1 MVGLTQL
8 NQIGKNRRELHYMDK
23 FDDQYVLLQNMYED
37 TYYPQFLVDKI
48 KWQFIHLIEYL
59 EGADLK
65 DTSLIQ
71 DKLDEFTM
79 CINSLQQE
87 FWDQD
92 SEIETVASESIAAAL
107 EYILQWFEI
116 DIPIEDALRE
126 REW

>member
-1 MVGLTQL
+1 
-8 NQIGKNRRELHYMDK
+8 MDK

-37 TYYPQFLVDKI
+37 TYYPQYLVDKI
-48 KWQFIHLIEYL
+48 KWQFIHLIEHF
-59 EGADLK
+59 ESVDLNNL
-65 DTSLIQ
+65 DVVQ

-79 CINSLQQE
+79 FINSMQQE

-92 SEIETVASESIAAAL
+92 SEIETVASESIAATL
-107 EYILQWFEI
+107 EYILDWFEI

>member
-1 MVGLTQL
+1 
-8 NQIGKNRRELHYMDK
+8 MDK

-37 TYYPQFLVDKI
+37 AYYPHYLVDKI

-59 EGADLK
+59 EGTDLR
-65 DTSLIQ
+65 DTSLLQ

-79 CINSLQQE
+79 SLNSLQQE

-92 SEIETVASESIAAAL
+92 SEIETVASESIAATL

-116 DIPIEDALRE
+116 DISIEDALRE

>member
-1 MVGLTQL
+1 
-8 NQIGKNRRELHYMDK
+8 MDK

-37 TYYPQFLVDKI
+37 TYYPQYLVDKI
-48 KWQFIHLIEYL
+48 KWQFIHLIESL
-59 EGADLK
+59 EGSDLTNI
-65 DTSLIQ
+65 DYVQ

-79 CINSLQQE
+79 FINSMQQE

-92 SEIETVASESIAAAL
+92 SEIETVASESIMSTL

-116 DIPIEDALRE
+116 DIPVEDALRE

>member
-1 MVGLTQL
+1 
-8 NQIGKNRRELHYMDK
+8 MDK

-48 KWQFIHLIEYL
+48 KWQFIHLIEYF
-59 EGADLK
+59 EGMDLK

-79 CINSLQQE
+79 FINSLQQE

-107 EYILQWFEI
+107 EYILQWFKI
-116 DIPIEDALRE
+116 DIPLEDALRE

>member
-1 MVGLTQL
+1 MVGPTQL
-8 NQIGKNRRELHYMDK
+8 NLIRKNRRDFYCMDK

-37 TYYPQFLVDKI
+37 TYYPQYLVDKI
-48 KWQFIHLIEYL
+48 KWQFIHLIEHL
-59 EGADLK
+59 EGANLK
-65 DTSLIQ
+65 DLALVQ

-79 CINSLQQE
+79 FINSMQQE

-92 SEIETVASESIAAAL
+92 SEIETVASESIAATL
-107 EYILQWFEI
+107 EYILDWFEI